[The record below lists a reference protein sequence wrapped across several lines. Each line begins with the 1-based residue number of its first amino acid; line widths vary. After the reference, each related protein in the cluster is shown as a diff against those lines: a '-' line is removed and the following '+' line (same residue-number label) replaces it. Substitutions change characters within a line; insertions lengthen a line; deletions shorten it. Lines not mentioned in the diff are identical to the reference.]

1 MNDIKLYKLEDED
14 LSRPID
20 LLIDINVDKE
30 MQFHRYYLFSCIQ
43 EFKRVKSINMLLA
56 YLNRCS
62 MHITL
67 IKNTDELLEI
77 YNTILKSDDI
87 INSSFKNDRG
97 NDYFRKYY
105 GEYISSSLADIVSFD
120 RNIIYNY
127 VSKEIESNYGYKREK

>member
-30 MQFHRYYLFSCIQ
+30 MQFHRYYLFSCMQ

-77 YNTILKSDDI
+77 YNNILKSDDI

-105 GEYISSSLADIVSFD
+105 GEYIIE
-120 RNIIYNY
+120 IIKYENLEKINL
-127 VSKEIESNYGYKREK
+127 VPEEIKAYLLENRKDD